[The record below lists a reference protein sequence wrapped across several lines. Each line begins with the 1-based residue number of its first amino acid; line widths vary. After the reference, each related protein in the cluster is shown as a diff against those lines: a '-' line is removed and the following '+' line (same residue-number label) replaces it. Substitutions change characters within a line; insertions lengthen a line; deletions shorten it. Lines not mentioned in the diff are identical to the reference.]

1 MAELDDLDCEE
12 PYSDGDSEAEVEE
25 FCLLLTLLSRIMFW
39 RFVSVREIS

>member
-25 FCLLLTLLSRIMFW
+25 FLLPASNFIIKNNVLAFCQR
-39 RFVSVREIS
+39 